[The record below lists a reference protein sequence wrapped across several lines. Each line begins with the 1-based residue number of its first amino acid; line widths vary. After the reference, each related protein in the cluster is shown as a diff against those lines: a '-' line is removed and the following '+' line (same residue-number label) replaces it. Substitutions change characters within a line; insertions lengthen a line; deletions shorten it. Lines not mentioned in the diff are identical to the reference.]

1 MRENIGFIG
10 LGLLGLPVAANLL
23 QEGYALTVYNRT
35 PEKAEPLVAQGAWQA
50 SRPADVI
57 TTGGIVVTLVW
68 NDEALEDIVKS
79 EDFLER
85 LGIGGIHVSMSTVS
99 PDTGRKLADLH
110 ARHGSIYVEAPIF
123 GRPDAAAARQLWIPV
138 AGPQEAKE
146 RVRPVLEAMG
156 AKGIFDFGEEAGSAV
171 LVKLIGNFLI
181 VSAARSLEEAL
192 GIAERGGVDPT
203 AAVNM
208 LTSTLFTAPIY
219 QSYGKMIAEK
229 SVSISQNKIPQKDIG
244 LLLSAA
250 QNAQFPAPLAS
261 LLLAMLEDGDRSRP

>member
-1 MRENIGFIG
+1 MAENIGFIG

-23 QEGYALTVYNRT
+23 QAGYALTVYNRT
-35 PEKAEPLVAQGAWQA
+35 ADKAKPLVAQGARQA
-50 SRPADVI
+50 ARPADAV
-57 TTGGIVVTLVW
+57 TAGGIVVTLVW
-68 NDEALEDIVKS
+68 DDEALEGIVGS

-85 LGIGGIHVSMSTVS
+85 LGPGGIHVSMSTVS

-110 ARHGSIYVEAPIF
+110 ARHGSVYVEAPVF
-123 GRPDAAAARQLWIPV
+123 GRPEAAAARQLWIPV

-156 AKGIFDFGEEAGSAV
+156 AGGIFDFGEEAGTAV

-192 GIAERGGVDPT
+192 GMAERGGVDPQ

-229 SVSISQNKIPQKDIG
+229 TATISQSKIPQKDVG
-244 LLLSAA
+244 LFLAAA
-250 QNAQFPAPLAS
+250 QNADFPAPLAGR
-261 LLLAMLEDGDRSRP
+261 LLDMLEGGDRSRQ

>member
-1 MRENIGFIG
+1 MRENVGFIG
-10 LGLLGLPVAANLL
+10 LGLLGLPIAANLL
-23 QEGYALTVYNRT
+23 QAGYALTVYNRT
-35 PEKAEPLVAQGAWQA
+35 PEKAEPLVAQGALQVG
-50 SRPADVI
+50 RPADVV

-68 NDEALEDIVKS
+68 DDEALEDVVKS

-110 ARHGSIYVEAPIF
+110 ARHGSVYVEAPIF
-123 GRPDAAAARQLWIPV
+123 GRPEAAAARQLWIPV

-156 AKGIFDFGEEAGSAV
+156 ARGIFDFGEGAGAAV

-181 VSAARSLEEAL
+181 VSAARSMEEAL
-192 GIAERGGVDPT
+192 GMAERGGVDPK

-219 QSYGKMIAEK
+219 QSYGTMIAEK
-229 SVSISQNKIPQKDIG
+229 SAAMPPSNIPQKDVG
-244 LLLSAA
+244 LFLSAA

-261 LLLAMLEDGDRSRP
+261 LLLDMLKGGDRSRP

>member
-10 LGLLGLPVAANLL
+10 LGLLGLPIAANLL
-23 QEGYALTVYNRT
+23 QAGYTLTVYNRT
-35 PEKAEPLVAQGAWQA
+35 ADKAVPLVAQGALQA
-50 SRPADVI
+50 AHPADCV
-57 TTGGIVVTLVW
+57 TAGGIVVTLVW
-68 NDEALEDIVKS
+68 DDEALESVVRS

-85 LGIGGIHVSMSTVS
+85 LGPGGIHVSMSTVS
-99 PDTGRKLADLH
+99 PDMGRKLADLH
-110 ARHGSIYVEAPIF
+110 ARHGSVYVEAPIF
-123 GRPDAAAARQLWIPV
+123 GRPEAAIARQLWIPV

-156 AKGIFDFGEEAGSAV
+156 AKGIFDFGEEAGTAV

-192 GIAERGGVDPT
+192 GMAERGGVDPK

-208 LTSTLFTAPIY
+208 LTSTLFAAPIY

-229 SVSISQNKIPQKDIG
+229 STTISQSKIPQKDVS
-244 LLLSAA
+244 LFLAAA
-250 QNAQFPAPLAS
+250 QNAQFPAPLAG
-261 LLLAMLEDGDRSRP
+261 LLLDMLEGGDRSRH

>member
-23 QEGYALTVYNRT
+23 QAGYALTVYNRT
-35 PEKAEPLVAQGAWQA
+35 ADKAEPLVAQGAVQA
-50 SRPADVI
+50 ARPADAV
-57 TTGGIVVTLVW
+57 TAGGIVVTLVW
-68 NDEALEDIVKS
+68 DDEALESVVRS

-85 LGIGGIHVSMSTVS
+85 LGPSGIHVSMSTVS

-110 ARHGSIYVEAPIF
+110 ARHGSVYVEAPIF
-123 GRPDAAAARQLWIPV
+123 GRPEAAAARQLWIPV

-156 AKGIFDFGEEAGSAV
+156 ARGIFDFGEEAGTAV

-192 GIAERGGVDPT
+192 GIAERSGVDPK
-203 AAVNM
+203 AAVDM
-208 LTSTLFTAPIY
+208 LTSTLFPAPIY
-219 QSYGKMIAEK
+219 QTYGQMIAEK
-229 SVSISQNKIPQKDIG
+229 TATISQSKIPQKDVG
-244 LLLSAA
+244 LFLAAA
-250 QNAQFPAPLAS
+250 QNAQFPAPLAG
-261 LLLAMLEDGDRSRP
+261 LLLDMLEGGDRSRQ